1 MTRGQEGLSA
11 LLQRAA
17 GTRDP
22 DLRYA
27 IAVELQSRTDR
38 PTFEAACALAR
49 SSGLDE
55 RVLGLDILGQLG
67 YPAGRPFLEDTL
79 PVVLACCDDDRPEV
93 LSSAITA
100 LGHLADRRG
109 LPATSDHVTHSSG
122 QVRFAVAFAL
132 PSVAGHPP
140 ADEAVN
146 ALIRLTRDP
155 DAEVR
160 DWATMGLSSPF
171 EADTEEI
178 RNALADR
185 LADEHRDTAGEA
197 LLGLAQRK
205 DPRALAPLLAWLD
218 SDHPGNLIVE
228 AAAALGAA
236 EALPALTR
244 LENTGWANRDRRPSV
259 LGQAIEACSR
269 PADGNR
275 DHRCSRAP
283 ASNSSRSQQSGVGPG
298 AVSHPPARASAS
310 RDASRE
316 RVAQTL
322 ERS

>member
-1 MTRGQEGLSA
+1 MTRGQEGLRA

-17 GTRDP
+17 GTQDP
-22 DLRYA
+22 DERYA

-49 SSGLDE
+49 SNGLDE
-55 RVLGLDILGQLG
+55 RVLGLDILSQLG

-79 PVVLACCDDDRPEV
+79 PVVLACCDDDRPKV

-109 LPATSDHVTHSSG
+109 LPATSGHVTHPSE

-155 DAEVR
+155 DPEVR
-160 DWATMGLSSPF
+160 DWATIGLNSPF

-185 LADEHRDTAGEA
+185 LADEHGDTAGEA

-205 DPRALAPLLAWLD
+205 DPRALAPLLGWLD

-228 AAAALGAA
+228 AATALGAA
-236 EALPALTR
+236 EALPALKR
-244 LENTGWANRDRRPSV
+244 LKGTGWADRDRRPSV
-259 LGQAIEACSR
+259 LDQAIEACSH
-269 PADGNR
+269 PAG
-275 DHRCSRAP
+275 P
-283 ASNSSRSQQSGVGPG
+283 QS
-298 AVSHPPARASAS
+298 
-310 RDASRE
+310 
-316 RVAQTL
+316 
-322 ERS
+322 